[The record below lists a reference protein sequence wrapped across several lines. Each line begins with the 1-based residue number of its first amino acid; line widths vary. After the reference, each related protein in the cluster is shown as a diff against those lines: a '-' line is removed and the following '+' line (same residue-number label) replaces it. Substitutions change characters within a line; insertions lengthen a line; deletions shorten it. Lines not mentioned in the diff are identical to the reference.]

1 MFSQIMSFAMAIAS
15 RGFSNS
21 KTDLNTKKLRYVSC
35 FGIDE
40 IPACELLKKSE
51 KSDFYYCGGC
61 NCGDHSHTWLV
72 KNDGEYSKLDY
83 PFLNCPLKMPG
94 FNNYDMN
101 GPGESLKRK
110 QQIEQMD
117 SNKLKLIQL
126 TVSVDPEKQKL
137 FEKVSN
143 VLGNS

>member
-1 MFSQIMSFAMAIAS
+1 MSFAMAIAS

-51 KSDFYYCGGC
+51 KSDFYYCNGC

-72 KNDGEYSKLDY
+72 KTDGEYSKLDY

-101 GPGESLKRK
+101 GPTESLKRK
-110 QQIEQMD
+110 QQIEQMNP
-117 SNKLKLIQL
+117 NKLKLIQL

>member
-1 MFSQIMSFAMAIAS
+1 MSFAMAIAS

-51 KSDFYYCGGC
+51 KSDFYYCNGC

-72 KNDGEYSKLDY
+72 KTDGEYSKLDY

-101 GPGESLKRK
+101 GPTESLKRK

-117 SNKLKLIQL
+117 PNKLKLIQL

>member
-51 KSDFYYCGGC
+51 KSDFYYCNGC

-72 KNDGEYSKLDY
+72 KTDGEYSKLDY

-101 GPGESLKRK
+101 GPTESLKRK

-117 SNKLKLIQL
+117 PNKLKLIQL

>member
-1 MFSQIMSFAMAIAS
+1 MSFAMAIAS

>member
-51 KSDFYYCGGC
+51 KSDFYYCNGC

-72 KNDGEYSKLDY
+72 KTDGEYSKLDY

-101 GPGESLKRK
+101 GPTESLKRK
-110 QQIEQMD
+110 QQIEQMNP
-117 SNKLKLIQL
+117 NKLKLIQL

>member
-1 MFSQIMSFAMAIAS
+1 MAIAS

-51 KSDFYYCGGC
+51 KSDFYYCNGC

-72 KNDGEYSKLDY
+72 KTDGEYSKLDY

-101 GPGESLKRK
+101 GPTESLKRK
-110 QQIEQMD
+110 QQIEQMNP
-117 SNKLKLIQL
+117 NKLKLIQL